1 MILTKQVID
10 CFKMQTLLKLKSSG
24 KNKNSS
30 NKNISLF
37 KESARAQMDLDS
49 LSSDEGLYNLKIQNL
64 ME

>member
-49 LSSDEGLYNLKIQNL
+49 PSSDEGLYNLKIKNL